1 MAQKDATRTVHDD
14 VAVEH
19 RAMDLTRWANLGMGI
34 VGALAAWASSSQA
47 VLIDGLLSLIGYI
60 AAVYAMRISKTAHLG
75 PNRQRPF
82 GHAADEAL
90 YAMFRSLALLGLV
103 LFGIS
108 QAVLGIADY
117 VVAGQVER
125 VWLPP
130 IALYTVVIAST
141 CFALAVIHWRA
152 WTRTGRKSDML
163 KLEATASVYDGF
175 ITLLAGAGLL
185 SAPLMVGTPLA
196 PLAPVMD
203 SVTVLVLCSVA
214 TVSYWRVFRKG
225 VAQLA
230 GYSASTR
237 DQLALRRSIKRA
249 LGDRGGHII
258 DVAVVRMGRKL
269 DAVVYYD
276 PGAAV
281 TAEDVDDLTRQMDRQ
296 LALDIGPVSVVIV
309 VSKAGRELE

>member
-1 MAQKDATRTVHDD
+1 MPHGEATKSVQED

-19 RAMDLTRWANLGMGI
+19 RAMDLTRWANLCIGI
-34 VGALAAWASSSQA
+34 AGAFAAWASNSQA

-108 QAVLGIADY
+108 QAVLGITDY
-117 VVAGQVER
+117 VMGGQVER

-130 IALYTVVIAST
+130 VAVYTALV
-141 CFALAVIHWRA
+141 ALACFSLSVIHWRA
-152 WTRTGRKSDML
+152 WTRTGRKSEML
-163 KLEATASVYDGF
+163 KLEATAAIYDGF

-185 SAPLMVGTPLA
+185 SAPLMVGTVLA
-196 PLAPVMD
+196 PMAPVMD
-203 SVTVLVLCSVA
+203 SLTVLVLCSVA
-214 TVSYWRVFRKG
+214 AVSYWRVFRKG

-230 GYSASTR
+230 GYPASTR
-237 DQLALRRSIKRA
+237 DQIAVRRSLKRA
-249 LGDRGGHII
+249 LADRDGHIV

-269 DAVVYYD
+269 DAVIYYD
-276 PGAAV
+276 PEAAI
-281 TAEDVDDLTRQMDRQ
+281 TAEEVDALTRQRDRQ
-296 LALDIGPVSVVIV
+296 RASDIGPVSVVIV
-309 VSKAGRELE
+309 VSLAGRELD